1 MSSFFRDKEAQT
13 AEASLRMSSCP
24 AQGRACDSHK
34 CPYPGKG
41 PLFCRLSSSYWNG
54 GAVPVCTR
62 GVELRKRY
70 ANSDQRQQTQR
81 QLLLLGETG
90 TSDIGWPGM
99 TSGGRGQPVWGLADA
114 LEADRWTDWSKHW
127 ENLLTAVPGPGCDH
141 LTDLTPHHQLLPSP
155 FTHST
160 LLLRS
165 HRVPNTPLPSTPT
178 LESTGLHISPQRGLL

>member
-13 AEASLRMSSCP
+13 AEASLRRSSCP
-24 AQGRACDSHK
+24 AQGRAGDSQLQV
-34 CPYPGKG
+34 PPTLGKARW
-41 PLFCRLSSSYWNG
+41 LCRLSSSYWNG

-99 TSGGRGQPVWGLADA
+99 TSGGQGPACVGAGRCT
-114 LEADRWTDWSKHW
+114 EADRWTDWSKHW
-127 ENLLTAVPGPGCDH
+127 ENTPHSCAQPGCDH

-155 FTHST
+155 
-160 LLLRS
+160 L
-165 HRVPNTPLPSTPT
+165 PTPPSF
-178 LESTGLHISPQRGLL
+178 S